1 MFDARQ
7 QHLINQTWDIS
18 ILLKRIGVH
27 TDGREHVQ
35 FSCPFPTH
43 PGGEDSTPSARYF
56 RRTNDIL
63 CFTENRLFKPLDMLY
78 LLGYDE
84 TTIWSETLVADP
96 SIVVQLEKETQ
107 TYVADTFTLAEIGRM
122 ARQGV
127 AWSRIVPYLERV
139 FTLGTGDGA
148 GPDSTN

>member
-1 MFDARQ
+1 LFDARQ
-7 QHLINQTWDIS
+7 QHFINQTWDIS

-43 PGGEDSTPSARYF
+43 PGEDTRPSARYF
-56 RRTNDIL
+56 RRSNDIL
-63 CFTENRLFKPLDMLY
+63 CFTEQRLFTPLDMLY
-78 LLGYDE
+78 LLGYDD
-84 TTIWSETLVADP
+84 TAIWSETLAADP
-96 SIVVQLEKETQ
+96 SIAVQLERENQ
-107 TYVADTFTLAEIGRM
+107 TYVADTFILAEIGRM
-122 ARQGV
+122 ARRGT
-127 AWSRIVPYLERV
+127 AWVKIVPYLERV